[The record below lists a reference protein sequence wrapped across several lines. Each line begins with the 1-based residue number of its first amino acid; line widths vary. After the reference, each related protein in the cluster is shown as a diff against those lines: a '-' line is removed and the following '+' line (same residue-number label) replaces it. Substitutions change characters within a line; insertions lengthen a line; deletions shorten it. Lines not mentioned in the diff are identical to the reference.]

1 MNLAMSIQLITLL
14 LALNA
19 SLLHAK
25 PINSTDS
32 PNVDVVPTTHAKLSE
47 NDPTTV
53 GKFDFIKYT
62 KRAY

>member
-1 MNLAMSIQLITLL
+1 MSIQLITLL

-25 PINSTDS
+25 PINSTD
-32 PNVDVVPTTHAKLSE
+32 VDAVPTTHAKLSE